1 MEKKSG
7 ENSVFIDKYLTPIA
21 LILAAVIIAAAFIFG
36 HGAPAAAPTTANN
49 GSAGNASAKTV
60 DVKNITTDGVPFI
73 GNANAPTTMA
83 LFYDYQCP
91 FCKQF
96 EQNVMP
102 QLVTNYISTGKTK
115 IYFKD
120 FQFLGNDSNAAAL
133 FGRALWNVSPDKF
146 YPWYVAMFNAQDEE
160 GDKGFGNLGTIEKL
174 SATIPGIDVAAVE
187 KDMNTNATKYQ
198 AAIARDR
205 AEGAAMGI
213 NGTPSIV
220 VGTQLFTGL
229 SPDQFYSGIS
239 QTIDS
244 ELAK

>member
-7 ENSVFIDKYLTPIA
+7 ENSVFIDKYLTPVA
-21 LILAAVIIAAAFIFG
+21 LVLGAVIIAGAFIFG
-36 HGAPAAAPTTANN
+36 HGAPAAPTTATN
-49 GSAGNASAKTV
+49 GQPGDASAKVV
-60 DVKNITTDGVPFI
+60 DVKKITTDGVPFI
-73 GNANAPTTMA
+73 GNANAPTTIA

-96 EQNVMP
+96 ELNVTP
-102 QLVTNYISTGKTK
+102 KLLATYVSTGKTK

-120 FQFLGNDSNAAAL
+120 FQFLGKDSDAAAL
-133 FGRALWNVSPDKF
+133 FGRALWHVAPNAF

-160 GDKGFGNLGTIEKL
+160 GDKGFGNLASIEKL
-174 SATIPGIDVAAVE
+174 SATIPGVNVAAVE
-187 KDMNTNATKYQ
+187 KDMNANTAAYQ
-198 AAIARDR
+198 AAIAKDR

-220 VGTQLFTGL
+220 VGTKLFTGL
-229 SPDQFYSGIS
+229 SPDGFYTSIS
-239 QTIDS
+239 QTLDA